1 MSERALGLVETRGL
15 VGSIEAAD
23 VMLKTASVKL
33 AGKEYARGGLVMVAV
48 TGDVAAVKTAVEAG
62 AAAAARVGEL
72 ISSHVI
78 PRPAED
84 TGILLTPSPR
94 AAAPP
99 EKPAEE
105 EFPFAPEPG
114 AGGLRARLE
123 AMNVHEL
130 RTLARD
136 TEGLGIQ
143 GREISMANRD
153 VLIRELL
160 KPRSGG

>member
-23 VMLKTASVKL
+23 VMLKTARVTL
-33 AGKEYARGGLVMVAV
+33 AGKEYARGGLVTVAV
-48 TGDVAAVKTAVEAG
+48 TGDVAAVTTAVEAG

-72 ISSHVI
+72 VSSHVI

-84 TGILLTPSPR
+84 TAFLVAVPR
-94 AAAPP
+94 AADAAPA
-99 EKPAEE
+99 KPAEE
-105 EFPFAPEPG
+105 EFAFEPDPG
-114 AGGLRARLE
+114 AFRARLE

-136 TEGLGIQ
+136 TAGLGIQ

-153 VLIRELL
+153 ILIRELL
-160 KPRSGG
+160 KSRSGG